1 MNPPLEC
8 PTTNIRLGSTATV
21 DLTSAMMLAM
31 YAESSTPLWNRSQQE
46 LVAFQNMLPFGSV
59 VPSGSAYN
67 MPFAEAVATS

>member
-1 MNPPLEC
+1 
-8 PTTNIRLGSTATV
+8 
-21 DLTSAMMLAM
+21 MMLAM

-67 MPFAEAVATS
+67 MPFAEAVAAS